1 MIIKSLAHYKND
13 IELVWLSGHY
23 TDHSQRR
30 HLSVRFRDLSNSNY
44 FQETLPFAYLPFL
57 MPGLVVSR
65 GEVQIARVTGK
76 SGQINLSDLSDAEE
90 VDAGDAVPLSLYSFG
105 HHLGGG
111 QRILRYRS
119 GDKVILI
126 PSIEMIRFLFLHSRV
141 LADAL
146 MVPSGLQTLAV
157 TPDPGLAWEIE
168 IRFEKDVPRRLL
180 TVDFI
185 REFAWLSVHPDGRK
199 AWDSIGRRSLGQRF
213 LTLDLPPIQNCSL
226 EFRGVEKNGCWLVME
241 IIALSGREQPARSI
255 VWRHPSVR
263 EPSRIGLSGNKNS
276 LSHDQANGSRSAHER
291 EHLVDGEAENQNNTN
306 QDVILLGGKRGCFKS
321 TSSVTK
327 KLLPRQDPT
336 NGSGPSLCRNA
347 RRDAGQLVN
356 PDLPPMV
363 IRKSVSAGPTAFS
376 GGLQPVEFLTLDQAG
391 VEHIGDLGLLEEVLW
406 RIEQAMPD
414 LTLTFRLVLLKPGRA
429 ISYVGLRRRACL
441 VAVFSSL
448 TRPLSVLLD
457 VDHTGLSGGLSGLL
471 LSYDAPTPMSD
482 VARHISQMLNALVDC
497 HGHWDIRSERRL
509 PHHVSVKRLP
519 KLVRMINR
527 AKDDGYVQRWA
538 LRLTEM
544 FIAKR

>member
-13 IELVWLSGHY
+13 IELAWLSGHY
-23 TDHSQRR
+23 TDHSQNR

-76 SGQINLSDLSDAEE
+76 SGQVNLSDLSDAEE
-90 VDAGDAVPLSLYSFG
+90 VDAGDAVPPSLYSFG

-119 GDKVILI
+119 GEKVILI

-146 MVPSGLQTLAV
+146 MVPSGLQALAV

-168 IRFEKDVPRRLL
+168 VRFEKKMPCRLL

-185 REFAWLSVHPDGRK
+185 REFAWLSAHPDGRK
-199 AWDSIGRRSLGQRF
+199 AWDSVRRCSQGQRF
-213 LTLDLPPIQNCSL
+213 LTLDPPPIQNCSL

-241 IIALSGREQPARSI
+241 IIALSGRGQPARSI
-255 VWRHPSVR
+255 VWCHPSVR
-263 EPSRIGLSGNKNS
+263 EPSRIGTTGNKS
-276 LSHDQANGSRSAHER
+276 LSDYQASCSRPEHER
-291 EHLVDGEAENQNNTN
+291 EYLVDGEAESQNNIN

-327 KLLPRQDPT
+327 NLMPRQDSI
-336 NGSGPSLCRNA
+336 NGSEPSLSRKA

-356 PDLPPMV
+356 PDLPPMG
-363 IRKSVSAGPTAFS
+363 IRKLVSAGPTAFS
-376 GGLQPVEFLTLDQAG
+376 GGLQPVEFSTLEQAG
-391 VEHIGDLGLLEEVLW
+391 VEHIGDLSLLEEILR
-406 RIEQAMPD
+406 RIEQGMPD

-441 VAVFSSL
+441 VAIFSSPQHPP
-448 TRPLSVLLD
+448 RILLD
-457 VDHTGLSGGLSGLL
+457 VDHTDLSGGLSGMLL
-471 LSYDAPTPMSD
+471 RYDIPTPMAD
-482 VARHISQMLNALVDC
+482 VAGHIRLLLGALVERY
-497 HGHWDIRSERRL
+497 GHWDILAEQRL
-509 PHHVSVKRLP
+509 PPFITVKHLP
-519 KLVRMINR
+519 KLVRITKRAEDERYVLEWMGRLVRMI
-527 AKDDGYVQRWA
+527 A
-538 LRLTEM
+538 
-544 FIAKR
+544 